1 MDRAGLA
8 LDDVDAV
15 IPHQANER
23 IISAAARRLGV
34 DADRVMLNIATHGN
48 SAAASVPMALSDAL
62 DAGLIQPGSIVVQT
76 AFGGG
81 VTWGS
86 TVTRWGERVEPLG
99 HCDLEL
105 PPCDE
110 TVFDLL
116 ASNRDFYAPLH
127 AHSRAD

>member
-1 MDRAGLA
+1 AAG
-8 LDDVDAV
+8 
-15 IPHQANER
+15 
-23 IISAAARRLGV
+23 RRLGL
-34 DADRVMLNIATHGN
+34 DPDRVMLNIATHGN
-48 SAAASVPMALSDAL
+48 SAAASVPMALADAL
-62 DAGLIQPGSIVVQT
+62 ETGLIQPGSIVVQT

-99 HCDLEL
+99 FCDIEL

-116 ASNRDFYAPLH
+116 APNRDFYAPLH
-127 AHSRAD
+127 PDAVGDGTPCDT